1 MGQEVVRCEDDKE
14 NIRRS
19 LEKGEIAVMS
29 GVMWFGIVVLVSV
42 VVSGSVGVILNA
54 FLGDSK
60 ENLSEGG
67 VVSGEKTS
75 RDENKGKGEGVIIF
89 DGGVV
94 SAEYFRGYLDG
105 HRDGSGAND
114 DALGMVAL
122 QQRCRDGYYAR

>member
-1 MGQEVVRCEDDKE
+1 
-14 NIRRS
+14 
-19 LEKGEIAVMS
+19 MS
-29 GVMWFGIVVLVSV
+29 GALWFGVVVLVSV
-42 VVSGSVGVILNA
+42 VVSGSVGVILKA

-60 ENLSEGG
+60 ESKGVDSEGEDRG
-67 VVSGEKTS
+67 AGETS
-75 RDENKGKGEGVIIF
+75 RDENKGKDKGAIIF

-105 HRDGSGAND
+105 HRDGSGSKD

>member
-1 MGQEVVRCEDDKE
+1 
-14 NIRRS
+14 
-19 LEKGEIAVMS
+19 MS
-29 GVMWFGIVVLVSV
+29 GAMWFLVVVVVSV
-42 VVSGSVGVILNA
+42 VVSGSVGVILNF

-60 ENLSEGG
+60 EDE

-75 RDENKGKGEGVIIF
+75 RDENKSKDKGAIIF

-105 HRDGSGAND
+105 HRDGSGRND

>member
-1 MGQEVVRCEDDKE
+1 
-14 NIRRS
+14 
-19 LEKGEIAVMS
+19 MS
-29 GVMWFGIVVLVSV
+29 GAMWFFVVVVVSV

-60 ENLSEGG
+60 ESRVDGE

-75 RDENKGKGEGVIIF
+75 REENKGKGDGAVIF

-105 HRDGSGAND
+105 HRDGSGSND

>member
-1 MGQEVVRCEDDKE
+1 
-14 NIRRS
+14 
-19 LEKGEIAVMS
+19 
-29 GVMWFGIVVLVSV
+29 MWFLVVVVVSV
-42 VVSGSVGVILNA
+42 VVSGSVGVILNF

-60 ENLSEGG
+60 ENKGVESEGVG
-67 VVSGEKTS
+67 VETS
-75 RDENKGKGEGVIIF
+75 RDENKGKDKGAIIF

-105 HRDGSGAND
+105 HRDGSGRND

>member
-1 MGQEVVRCEDDKE
+1 
-14 NIRRS
+14 
-19 LEKGEIAVMS
+19 MS
-29 GVMWFGIVVLVSV
+29 GAMWFLVVVVVSV

-60 ENLSEGG
+60 ESR
-67 VVSGEKTS
+67 VDGEDRGAGKTS
-75 RDENKGKGEGVIIF
+75 RDKNKSKDKDAIIF

-105 HRDGSGAND
+105 HRDGSGRND

-122 QQRCRDGYYAR
+122 QQRCRDGYYER

>member
-1 MGQEVVRCEDDKE
+1 
-14 NIRRS
+14 
-19 LEKGEIAVMS
+19 MS
-29 GVMWFGIVVLVSV
+29 GAMWFFVVVVVSV

-60 ENLSEGG
+60 ESRVDGEDRG
-67 VVSGEKTS
+67 VGKTS
-75 RDENKGKGEGVIIF
+75 RDEKKGKGEGAVIF

-105 HRDGSGAND
+105 HRDGLGRND

>member
-1 MGQEVVRCEDDKE
+1 
-14 NIRRS
+14 
-19 LEKGEIAVMS
+19 MS
-29 GVMWFGIVVLVSV
+29 GAMWFLVVVVVSV
-42 VVSGSVGVILNA
+42 IVSGSVGVILNA

-60 ENLSEGG
+60 ENVSEGG

-75 RDENKGKGEGVIIF
+75 RDENKGKGDGAIIF

-105 HRDGSGAND
+105 HRDGSGSND